1 MHKDHRPA
9 CHAFRLEK
17 VKGLPRA
24 RAVFDPLLRPRTQT
38 FAKGF
43 GLLLPT
49 GRIGICT
56 LDMGCV
62 GIGIIQLH
70 GADPLNVNWTI
81 IPIVALGSQTNSRR
95 MHMTASTTD
104 LKSMLKDPSLLETRA
119 YIGGKWVDGED
130 GTFDVTNPSRGD
142 VVAKVANLSRAQV
155 AGAIAQAEAAQKEWA
170 KWTGKERAAVMRKW
184 FDLMMANQDDLGMI
198 LTAEQGKPLA
208 EAKGEIA
215 YGASFIEFFGEQAK
229 RIYGETIPGHQRDK
243 RITVI
248 KQPIGVAA
256 SITPWNFPNAMITR
270 KAAPALAAGC
280 AFVARPAA
288 ETPLSAIV
296 MGVLAERAGIPAGVF
311 NVVPSSSS
319 SAIGKEFCENPA
331 VRKLTF
337 TGSTEVGRI
346 LMKQA
351 ADQVMKCSMELG
363 GNAPFIVFDDAD
375 LDAAVEGAILCKF
388 RNNGQT
394 CVCANRIYVQAGVYD
409 AFAAKLV
416 KAVEKLKVGDG
427 FEEGVALGPLIN
439 PAAGEKVK
447 EHIDDAK
454 AKGATI
460 ALGANGAMDGN
471 FLAPTIMTGVTQDM
485 KVAQEETFG
494 PLAPLFKF
502 DTEDDVIAMAN
513 DTIFGLASYFY
524 AKDLS
529 RVYKVAE
536 ALEYGIVGVN
546 TGLIS
551 TEVAP
556 FGGVKQSGLG
566 REGSHHGIEDYL
578 EMKYICMSV

>member
-1 MHKDHRPA
+1 MKDFPA
-9 CHAFRLEK
+9 
-17 VKGLPRA
+17 
-24 RAVFDPLLRPRTQT
+24 
-38 FAKGF
+38 
-43 GLLLPT
+43 
-49 GRIGICT
+49 
-56 LDMGCV
+56 
-62 GIGIIQLH
+62 
-70 GADPLNVNWTI
+70 
-81 IPIVALGSQTNSRR
+81 
-95 MHMTASTTD
+95 TD
-104 LKSMLKDPSLLETRA
+104 LKSLLKDQSLLETRA
-119 YIGGKWVDGED
+119 YIGGAWVAGDD
-130 GTFDVTNPSRGD
+130 GTFDVINPARGD
-142 VVAKVANLSRAQV
+142 VIAQVADLSRAQV
-155 AGAIAQAEAAQKEWA
+155 AGAIAQAEAAQKDWA
-170 KWTGKERAAVMRKW
+170 AWTGKERAAVLRTW
-184 FDLMMANQDDLGMI
+184 FDLMMAHADDLATI
-198 LTAEQGKPLA
+198 LTAEQGKPFA
-208 EAKGEIA
+208 EARGEIV
-215 YGASFIEFFGEQAK
+215 YGASFIEFMGEQAK

-243 RITVI
+243 RITVL

-280 AFVARPAA
+280 SFVARPAA
-288 ETPLSAIV
+288 ETPLSAIA

-311 NVVPSSSS
+311 NVLPSSSS

-346 LMKQA
+346 LLRQA

-375 LDAAVEGAILCKF
+375 LDAAVEGAMLCKF

-409 AFAAKLV
+409 AFAAKLKV
-416 KAVEKLKVGDG
+416 AVENLQVGDG
-427 FEEGVALGPLIN
+427 LQEGITTGPLIN
-439 PAAGEKVK
+439 MDAVEKVK
-447 EHIDDAK
+447 EHMQDVLDHG
-454 AKGATI
+454 GAILTGGKPH
-460 ALGANGAMDGN
+460 AAGGT
-471 FLAPTIMTGVTQDM
+471 FFEPTVMTGVTQDM

-502 DTEDDVIAMAN
+502 EDEDEVIAMAN

-529 RVYKVAE
+529 RVYKVSE

-546 TGLIS
+546 TGIIS
-551 TEVAP
+551 TELGP